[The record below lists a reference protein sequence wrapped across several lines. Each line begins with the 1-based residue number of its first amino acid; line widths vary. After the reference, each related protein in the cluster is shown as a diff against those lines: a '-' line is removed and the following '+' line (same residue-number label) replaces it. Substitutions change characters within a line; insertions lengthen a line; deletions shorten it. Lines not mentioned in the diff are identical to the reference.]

1 MTRAAVARARVAE
14 KALMATIATQ
24 RDRSAA
30 GAISGGPSS
39 GTGSGVR
46 VWGSALR
53 TSLSSSIGPTGFVRG
68 RAAEP
73 PFDGTVALPAGFG
86 ADLRSASV
94 PEGENVAPP
103 GRSP

>member
-24 RDRSAA
+24 RDRSGA

-46 VWGSALR
+46 GSGPALR
-53 TSLSSSIGPTGFVRG
+53 TSLSSAIGPTGFVRG

-73 PFDGTVALPAGFG
+73 PFDGTIALSAGF
-86 ADLRSASV
+86 
-94 PEGENVAPP
+94 VAALKMGPGPP
-103 GRSP
+103 GGKVGPTAR